1 MRGDGAGFS
10 EASFLQIQSGRADD
24 VGVLMAT
31 ETFRFVFRLSSFIN
45 LALDERRP
53 VNTFGL

>member
-1 MRGDGAGFS
+1 MMLPGTPDAHDCS
-10 EASFLQIQSGRADD
+10 AESGRADD
-24 VGVLMAT
+24 ARVVMAT

-53 VNTFGL
+53 VNTFGQ